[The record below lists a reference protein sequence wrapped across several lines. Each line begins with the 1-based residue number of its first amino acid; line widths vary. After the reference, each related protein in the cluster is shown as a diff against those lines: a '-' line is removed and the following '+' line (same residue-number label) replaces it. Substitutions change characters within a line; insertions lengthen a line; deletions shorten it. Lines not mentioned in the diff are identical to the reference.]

1 MALAGA
7 GHIPPVSAP
16 RQRIFVQNTGKAALA
31 GGRIDLEI
39 SFTSRAGR
47 EEPVAKMPTH
57 IAAGQAVQVAIAHHA
72 SQCQAT
78 FTRQTLIDFKKL

>member
-1 MALAGA
+1 LWPWQALGTS
-7 GHIPPVSAP
+7 PVSAP